1 MNGDVRLIAVPYD
14 SGVRG
19 WRMGAGPDRLL
30 DSGLGDA
37 LRAAGHTVSA
47 EHVELPADALATEI
61 AATFTLAARLADRVR
76 AARAEGALPIV
87 LAGNC
92 ASAIGTLSGL
102 DDPAPAVLWLDAH
115 GDLNTPETTRSG
127 MLDGMAL
134 AIATGRC
141 WSAIAATV
149 PGFRP
154 IPDAHVCL
162 IGARD
167 LDPAEADLLRASA
180 AALLS
185 PADAPARLGD
195 TLDTLRTRAESVY
208 LHIDLDVLDPSE
220 GRANSFATPAGL
232 LLPQVLELIE
242 MIRSRFRIGAVAL
255 TAYDPTCDPDGRIAV
270 AARAVVHE
278 LVRDP

>member
-1 MNGDVRLIAVPYD
+1 MSDVRLITVPYD
-14 SGVRG
+14 SGLRG

-30 DSGLGDA
+30 ESGLADA

-47 EHVELPADALATEI
+47 EHVELPAGTPAAEI
-61 AATFTLAARLADRVR
+61 AATFALAAELSDRVR
-76 AARAEGALPIV
+76 AARAEGALPVV

-102 DDPAPAVLWLDAH
+102 DDPAPAILWLDAH
-115 GDLNTPETTRSG
+115 GDLNTPETSRSG

-154 IPDAHVCL
+154 IPDANVCL

-167 LDPAEADLLRASA
+167 LDPAETALLRASSA
-180 AALLS
+180 TVLS
-185 PADAPARLGD
+185 PADLSARLGD
-195 TLDTLRTRAESVY
+195 ALDTLRPRAETVY

-220 GRANSFATPAGL
+220 GRANAFATADGL
-232 LLPQVLELIE
+232 LLPHLLAVI
-242 MIRSRFRIGAVAL
+242 MMVRGRFQIGAVAL
-255 TAYDPTCDPDGRIAV
+255 TAYDPTCDPDARIP
-270 AARAVVHE
+270 AAAEAIVRA
-278 LVRDP
+278 LLS

>member
-1 MNGDVRLIAVPYD
+1 MSAARLIAVPYD

-30 DSGLGDA
+30 DSGLEAG

-47 EHVELPADALATEI
+47 EHVEIPAGASTAEI
-61 AATFTLAARLADRVR
+61 AATFTLAAQLADRVR

-115 GDLNTPETTRSG
+115 ADLNTPDTTRSG
-127 MLDGMAL
+127 FLDGMAL
-134 AIATGRC
+134 SIILGRC
-141 WSAIAATV
+141 WGEMASTV

-154 IPDAHVCL
+154 IPDANVCL

-167 LDPAEADLLRASA
+167 LDPAELDVLDGSEIREVHPHYAFLHLTP
-180 AALLS
+180 AL
-185 PADAPARLGD
+185 DAIRSH
-195 TLDTLRTRAESVY
+195 AETVY
-208 LHIDLDVLDPSE
+208 LHIDLDVLDPEE
-220 GRANSFATPAGL
+220 GRVNQFSVPGGFL
-232 LLPQVLELIE
+232 LGQV
-242 MIRSRFRIGAVAL
+242 MAVIRSIRQRFQIGAVAL
-255 TAYDPTCDPDGRIAV
+255 TAYDPACDPDGRIC
-270 AARAVVHE
+270 AAAEVILREILA
-278 LVRDP
+278 